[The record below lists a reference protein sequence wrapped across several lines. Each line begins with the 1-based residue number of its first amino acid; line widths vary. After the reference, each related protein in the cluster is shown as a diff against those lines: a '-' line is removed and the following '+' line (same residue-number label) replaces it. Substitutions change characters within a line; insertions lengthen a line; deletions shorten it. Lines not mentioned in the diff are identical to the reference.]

1 MAMIQIT
8 PESLRQNASSVM
20 NYKSEHDQTIQ
31 RLSQLIRGL
40 QETWKGEAQNA
51 FYQKFEGMQQ
61 TFTQFSEML
70 KGFADNMNNAAQQ
83 LEATDQQLKSSFST

>member
-83 LEATDQQLKSSFST
+83 LEATDQQLKSSFSA